1 MRMEELLKSKRS
13 TGRKVTTPTNA
24 VYVDLCNKQGK
35 VETRE
40 IMKDYALALKEASSI
55 YIR

>member
-1 MRMEELLKSKRS
+1 MSMEELLKSKRNA
-13 TGRKVTTPTNA
+13 GRKVTSPTNET
-24 VYVDLCNKQGK
+24 YVKLCVQKGK
-35 VETRE
+35 EETRE

>member
-1 MRMEELLKSKRS
+1 MNMEELLKSKRS

-24 VYVDLCNKQGK
+24 AYVDLCNQKGK
-35 VETRE
+35 EETKE

>member
-13 TGRKVTTPTNA
+13 AGRKVTTPTNA
-24 VYVDLCNKQGK
+24 TYVELCNKKGK
-35 VETRE
+35 EETKE